1 MLMAINKIR
10 CKGTLFFAYKQGIR
24 MKLRKKNPVLWD
36 IGNPQLRVDNHT
48 GGYQIGHIS
57 IKFIEK

>member
-1 MLMAINKIR
+1 MLMAIYKIR

-24 MKLRKKNPVLWD
+24 MKLRKKNEEH
-36 IGNPQLRVDNHT
+36 RRYTHT